1 MLALNQAL
9 FLWLNAPAEAPK
21 PIVDFALTVA
31 IWLVAIVPVLLVAL
45 WIWGPVRNRAGLIA
59 TALAAAAALGI
70 NQLFGLLWYEPRPF
84 MVHVGR
90 TLMAHAPDNSF
101 PSDHAT
107 LMLTVAFGLM
117 TTRAAPRW
125 GMTVLFAGLAVA
137 WSRLYLGVHFPI
149 DMAASA
155 IIAIACAFVAVQL
168 VRPVERW
175 LTPILSSVYDS
186 ILDIVRAPPRF
197 FPRCR
202 HES

>member
-21 PIVDFALTVA
+21 PIVDFALAVA

-45 WIWGPVRNRAGLIA
+45 WIWGPVRNRAGLIV

-70 NQLFGLLWYEPRPF
+70 NQLLGLLWYEPRPF

>member
-21 PIVDFALTVA
+21 PIVDFALAVA

-45 WIWGPVRNRAGLIA
+45 WIWRPVRNRAGLIV

-70 NQLFGLLWYEPRPF
+70 NQLLGLLWYEPRPF
-84 MVHVGR
+84 MLHVGR

-155 IIAIACAFVAVQL
+155 IIAIACACVAVQL